1 MIDRLAALAD
11 IVPPRPVA
19 APPAVSPWQGGAGWW
34 LAVALLLAVLAF
46 GVYAAGRRARQALR
60 RRRARARLLR
70 TLARLRAGP
79 PDAPVAPLL
88 PAVFEDLRR
97 AGLPEP
103 GAGDAAHGPHQGLRY
118 ARDAGAAALCNYLD
132 QRLAP

>member
-19 APPAVSPWQGGAGWW
+19 PPPAVSPWQGGTTWW
-34 LAVALLLAVLAF
+34 LAVVVLLAVLALVVF
-46 GVYAAGRRARQALR
+46 AAGRWARQALR

-70 TLARLRAGP
+70 TRARLRAGP
-79 PDAPVAPLL
+79 ADAPVAPLL
-88 PAVFEDLRR
+88 AAVFEDLRR

-103 GAGDAAHGPHQGLRY
+103 GAGDAARGPHQRLLY
-118 ARDAGAAALCNYLD
+118 AREAGAAALCDYLD

>member
-19 APPAVSPWQGGAGWW
+19 PPPTVTPWQGGAGWW
-34 LAVALLLAVLAF
+34 LAAALLLAILAF
-46 GVYAAGRRARQALR
+46 GGYAAGRPVRQALR

-79 PDAPVAPLL
+79 PDAQVAPLL

-103 GAGDAAHGPHQGLRY
+103 GAGDAARGPHQGLRY
-118 ARDAGAAALCNYLD
+118 ARDAGAAALCDYLVL
-132 QRLAP
+132 RLSP